1 MRQVGFLSTR
11 EQASLI
17 VLAGFLAWILT
28 RKDLRAHVP
37 ELLKQL
43 LSPALLLPFLAM
55 FAHISLEVWIGF
67 QLGFW
72 HEGLATA
79 TIIWAVASGG
89 VLLFKSAGEAHENPF
104 FFHATAAATIAPTV
118 FVTFF
123 MNLATLGLLS
133 EVALQLLLFP
143 VTIGSVV
150 GHYRTDREHQ
160 RIAQLCD
167 IILLVVGFSWCA
179 YSFLHLYETWDS
191 LDRRLLIEKLVLP
204 MWLTAGLLPFLFAIN
219 LYAAYERAFRIVG
232 SQTTMFRARQ
242 RARIAIAL
250 TLHFRARDVA
260 QLRHYWTRRIVDAKT
275 LGAARSVVRE
285 FERSLRR
292 RGHAIV
298 EEVSGLV
305 RYAGVDGTD
314 SEGRRLD
321 RREFRETIRSLRWLA
336 TCHMGHY
343 RRRKRYDPELLT
355 LLGDSFHT
363 RYGLPRGPG
372 IKMKVAEDGQRWF
385 AYRRTI
391 SGWCFAIGAAGPPPG
406 QWEYDGQDPPSGFPG
421 EDPGWGDIPYREAVS
436 RNWD

>member
-1 MRQVGFLSTR
+1 M
-11 EQASLI
+11 
-17 VLAGFLAWILT
+17 LAGFLGWILT

-37 ELLKQL
+37 ELLTQL
-43 LSPALLLPFLAM
+43 LSPVLLLPFLAM

-72 HEGLATA
+72 HQGLATA

-89 VLLFKSAGEAHENPF
+89 VLLFKSAGEAHEDPF

-150 GHYRTDREHQ
+150 GHYRTDSEHQ
-160 RIAQLCD
+160 RVARLCD
-167 IILLVVGFSWCA
+167 IILLVVVFSWCA

-204 MWLTAGLLPFLFAIN
+204 MWLTVGLLPFLFAIN

-285 FERSLRR
+285 FEQSLRR
-292 RGHAIV
+292 REHAIV
-298 EEVSGLV
+298 EEVGGLV

-321 RREFRETIRSLRWLA
+321 RREFRETIKALRWLA

-343 RRRKRYDPELLT
+343 RKRKRYDPELLT

-363 RYGLPRGPG
+363 RHGLPRGPG
-372 IKMKVAEDGQRWF
+372 
-385 AYRRTI
+385 
-391 SGWCFAIGAAGPPPG
+391 
-406 QWEYDGQDPPSGFPG
+406 
-421 EDPGWGDIPYREAVS
+421 S
-436 RNWD
+436 R

>member
-1 MRQVGFLSTR
+1 MGFLSTR

-17 VLAGFLAWILT
+17 VLAGFLAWLLT

-37 ELLKQL
+37 ELLKPL
-43 LSPALLLPFLAM
+43 LSPAIWLPFLAM
-55 FAHISLEVWIGF
+55 YTHISLEVWIGF

-133 EVALQLLLFP
+133 EVALQLLLFL
-143 VTIGSVV
+143 VSIGSVV
-150 GHYRTDREHQ
+150 GHSRTDREHQ

-167 IILLVVGFSWCA
+167 IILLVVVFSWCA

-204 MWLTAGLLPFLFAIN
+204 MWLTTGLLPFLFAIN
-219 LYAAYERAFRIVG
+219 LYAAYGRAFRIVG
-232 SQTTMFRARQ
+232 SQTTVFRARW
-242 RARIAIAL
+242 RSRMAIAL
-250 TLHFRARDVA
+250 TLLFRARDIA
-260 QLRHYWTRRIVDAKT
+260 QLQHYWTRKIVDAET
-275 LGAARSVVRE
+275 LGAARTIVRE
-285 FERSLRR
+285 FKRSLRDR
-292 RGHAIV
+292 ERTVVAEI
-298 EEVSGLV
+298 EELV

-321 RREFRETIRSLRWLA
+321 RREFRETIKALRWLA

-343 RRRKRYDPELLT
+343 RKRERYDHELLS
-355 LLGDSFHT
+355 LLRDGFHT
-363 RYGLPRGPG
+363 RHGLPRDPG
-372 IKMKVAEDGQRWF
+372 IKMKIAKDGQRWF
-385 AYRRTI
+385 AYRRTV

-406 QWEYDGQDPPSGFPG
+406 QWEYDGQDPPRGFPG
-421 EDPGWGDIPYREAVS
+421 EDPSWGDIPFREDIS
-436 RNWD
+436 RNWDWY

>member
-1 MRQVGFLSTR
+1 MGFLSTR

-17 VLAGFLAWILT
+17 VLAGLLAWILT
-28 RKDLRAHVP
+28 RRDVRGRVP

-43 LSPALLLPFLAM
+43 LSPTLLLPFLAM
-55 FAHISLEVWIGF
+55 FAHMSLEVWIGF

-72 HEGLATA
+72 HAGLTTA

-118 FVTFF
+118 FVTF
-123 MNLATLGLLS
+123 T
-133 EVALQLLLFP
+133 V
-143 VTIGSVV
+143 
-150 GHYRTDREHQ
+150 
-160 RIAQLCD
+160 
-167 IILLVVGFSWCA
+167 
-179 YSFLHLYETWDS
+179 
-191 LDRRLLIEKLVLP
+191 
-204 MWLTAGLLPFLFAIN
+204 GLLPFLFAIN
-219 LYAAYERAFRIVG
+219 LYAAYGRAFRIVG

-250 TLHFRARDVA
+250 TLHFRAHDVA
-260 QLRHYWTRRIVDAKT
+260 QLRHYWMRRIVDAKT

-285 FERSLRR
+285 FERSLRHR
-292 RGHAIV
+292 EHAIV
-298 EEVSGLV
+298 EEVRGLV

-321 RREFRETIRSLRWLA
+321 RREFRETIKALRWLA

-343 RRRKRYDPELLT
+343 RSRKRYDPELLT

-363 RYGLPRGPG
+363 RHGLPRGPG

-406 QWEYDGQDPPSGFPG
+406 QWEYDGENPPSGFPR
-421 EDPGWGDIPYREAVS
+421 EDPSWGDTPFREAVS
-436 RNWD
+436 RNWNWD